1 MKTNSSRQANPAAT
15 LISSETLLRDRWNDW
30 ASGSVSVKQ
39 ALAFVV
45 AALLFHS
52 ITFAADTYKVDPA
65 HTSVTFSVTHLGI
78 NSVKGKFKEFEG
90 TLVLD
95 GDALKEANGTI
106 QVKSV
111 DTGVEKRD
119 DHLRTADFFDAAKY
133 PTITFKTKRVE
144 KGGSGQ
150 PVLIADFTMRGVTK
164 EMRLPAKM
172 SKPTK
177 DPWGGVRVGLEG
189 KTKLNR
195 KDYGINYHEVLETGA
210 MAVGE
215 EVELEINAEAI
226 KDTASKSDSGN
237 K

>member
-1 MKTNSSRQANPAAT
+1 M
-15 LISSETLLRDRWNDW
+15 
-30 ASGSVSVKQ
+30 
-39 ALAFVV
+39 
-45 AALLFHS
+45 AALSHS
-52 ITFAADTYKVDPA
+52 ITFAADTYKIDPA
-65 HTSVTFSVTHLGI
+65 HTSVTFSVRHFGI
-78 NSVKGKFKEFEG
+78 NSVKGKFKEFDG
-90 TLVLD
+90 ALVLD
-95 GDALKEANGTI
+95 GETLKEANGTI

-133 PTITFKTKRVE
+133 PTIAFKTKRVE

-164 EMRLPAKM
+164 ELQLPAKT

-177 DPWGGVRVGLEG
+177 DPWGGVRVGLEA

-195 KDYGINYHEVLETGA
+195 KDYGITYHEVLETGV
-210 MAVGE
+210 MAIGE

-226 KDTASKSDSGN
+226 KESASKGN
-237 K
+237 SENK